1 MEQEKL
7 ATDAY
12 LHMMVYL
19 FVVLGF
25 IGVTLG
31 INALLGPRPKSTPV
45 KLEPFECGVT
55 PVDERNVKR
64 IYIKYYAFAI
74 FFVLF
79 DIDIVFL
86 FVWALSSG
94 DQGFGGPAMGL
105 FAFFM
110 VCFLAGFVYVWK
122 EGMLEWKA

>member
-1 MEQEKL
+1 L
-7 ATDAY
+7 ATDTY

-19 FVVLGF
+19 FVVFGF
-25 IGVTLG
+25 IGVTLW
-31 INALLGPRPKSTPV
+31 INALLGPRPKNTSV

-55 PVDERNVKR
+55 PFDDRNVKR
-64 IYIKYYAFAI
+64 ISIKYYTFAI

-79 DIDIVFL
+79 DLGVVFL

-94 DQGFGGPAMGL
+94 DQGFGGSAMVL
-105 FAFFM
+105 FTFFM
-110 VCFLAGFVYVWK
+110 VCFIAGFVYIWK